1 MPQLIEVPHVLARVE
16 ALIGAALRG
25 AERVYDREL
34 ASANSYVTDILS
46 HTRRF
51 RGKRLRPMLLLLS
64 ADATGGVHDDHL
76 VLAAVVEMI
85 HTATLVHDDV
95 LDDADLRRHVATVN
109 SRWNNS
115 TSVLFGDYLFTHA
128 FHLAASLG
136 TTEACRL
143 IGRATNIVCEGE
155 LTQVRQRGN
164 VDLTEE
170 DYFGIVEAK
179 TGELCA
185 VSCRLGGLYARADRP
200 VVEALDR
207 YGRLLGIAFQIA
219 DDVLDLAGTECET
232 GKTLGSDL
240 AQQKLTLPLIRLLS
254 GRIGTAAES
263 ARARELLA
271 GGAERAAALPRLL
284 EDSGALESARQTAVE
299 KAAAAQAG
307 LALVPRGDGRDL
319 LHELA
324 EFAVRRES

>member
-1 MPQLIEVPHVLARVE
+1 MMQRVIEEQPVLTRVE
-16 ALIGAALRG
+16 ALIGDALRA
-25 AERVYDREL
+25 AERAYDREL
-34 ASANSYVTDILS
+34 VSANPYVTDILS

-64 ADATGGVHDDHL
+64 AEATGGVRDEHL
-76 VLAAVVEMI
+76 ILAAVVEMI

-109 SRWNNS
+109 SRWNNA

-128 FHLAASLG
+128 FHLAASTG

-155 LTQVRQRGN
+155 LTQIRQRGN
-164 VDLTEE
+164 LDLTELE
-170 DYFGIVEAK
+170 YLQIVEAK

-185 VSCRLGGLYARADRP
+185 VACRLGALYARADKS
-200 VVEALDR
+200 VVDALDR

-219 DDVLDLAGTECET
+219 DDVLDMNGTEDET

-240 AQQKLTLPLIRLLS
+240 AQRKLTLPVIRLLA
-254 GRIGTAAES
+254 GAPAETAA
-263 ARARELLA
+263 RVRELLA
-271 GGAERAAALPRLL
+271 ACDAHCAPELNRLLDESGAVEAARHSAEQFAASAQGCLALLPR
-284 EDSGALESARQTAVE
+284 T
-299 KAAAAQAG
+299 
-307 LALVPRGDGRDL
+307 PGRDL

-324 EFAVRRES
+324 AFSVRRGF

>member
-1 MPQLIEVPHVLARVE
+1 MLSMIEGPPVLGRVE
-16 ALIGAALRG
+16 VLIGEALRA

-64 ADATGGVHDDHL
+64 AQASSGVRDEHL

-95 LDDADLRRHVATVN
+95 LDEADLRRHVATVN

-136 TTEACRL
+136 TTDACRL

-155 LTQVRQRGN
+155 LTQIRQRGN
-164 VDLTEE
+164 LDLEE
-170 DYFGIVEAK
+170 ADYFGIVEAK

-185 VSCRLGGLYARADRP
+185 VACRLGALYAHADRP
-200 VVEALDR
+200 VVDALDR
-207 YGRLLGIAFQIA
+207 FGRLLGIAFQIA
-219 DDVLDLAGTECET
+219 DDVLDLAGTERET
-232 GKTLGSDL
+232 GKSLGSDL
-240 AQQKLTLPLIRLLS
+240 AQQKLTLPLIRLLA
-254 GRIGTAAES
+254 GRAGSAAES

-271 GGAERAAALPRLL
+271 GGAGCAAELPRLL
-284 EDSGALESARQTAVE
+284 AESGALEAARQTAVE
-299 KAAAAQAG
+299 MAATAQAC
-307 LALVPRGDGRDL
+307 LAVLPRGDGRDL
-319 LHELA
+319 LHALA
-324 EFAVRRES
+324 DFAVRRES